1 MFHVEHFPNFLFLM
15 ALDIVQYNSGDPITA
30 GTTYQIPGEMNSEAW
45 ILQSTT
51 QGAVFQMT
59 ATAPTDEDWS
69 NIQDTQFHING
80 TVTGLILPIL
90 SDGYFRVV
98 KEPVTEHATMALVEQ
113 EFQMEVA
120 DPINP
125 FVAGTSVAPGYYD
138 LSSLNLEA
146 GKMYVLSVL
155 PVQDKDYPETPG
167 IVTDETFSAV
177 IVGLTGTKATQVIL
191 RGVTTVGSHLFVM
204 TGAKPILHL
213 GGRSN
218 VKFNITVSPVVF
230 SAGSGGSLTPSSD
243 ATITGAWVFSNT
255 ISVPAPTARGHA
267 ANKEYVDAAIDA
279 IPVFNPAEA
288 QTILASWNFT
298 NGLTR
303 TTKASPVNTDIM
315 NKQMS
320 DVLYVPATGNT
331 TIAGTKTFS
340 DGITLGDEKLLTLGI
355 GANAMK
361 IHGSGTGAAVI
372 EGANGTSLDVAVP
385 TDFSEPVTF
394 QDTVSHPAPGT
405 SETIVSSWSGDK
417 ASYELRY
424 RGTDGALRLTKGG
437 GGESIFSCG
446 SDGHMFSL
454 YWFTASNF
462 SVNGSSRLNAG
473 VTMGQT
479 LTVAGVTTLNNNLVL
494 NPSNGGPTISASGGT
509 VSWTQL
515 GNTLAFQIQDTNA
528 AILFSGSAPSA
539 SVDIQKPDA
548 QILTATSLMNQGESD
563 GRYLKLAGGTVAG
576 ATTFNAGVTMGQ
588 TLSVAGKAS
597 FGDGIESNK
606 PIVLMDGV
614 GVLSG
619 SIEGYYGD
627 PSNSGFSFID
637 STSTVFFRLN
647 YNNAAK
653 RVEVSLPTADSSL
666 VLPVME
672 SVSVSGTC
680 QAGTCQAEVFQFGPN
695 SIRYNASTPTTVEV
709 SGDWKFGITTFTG
722 AAAFNAGV
730 TMGQTLTVTGA
741 INSNGLLNIADGAGI
756 QFGTSIKMYSIGADF
771 WLVGPANGKVGL
783 NLPIE
788 FPGPAEGT
796 TLTDRMGVNV
806 AMGDARY
813 AKIVTTT
820 KAAYTALATKD
831 PTTIYLITDTTPR
844 MWAIGDM
851 GIVTADV
858 PA

>member
-1 MFHVEHFPNFLFLM
+1 M
-15 ALDIVQYNSGDPITA
+15 ALDIVQYKSGDPITA

-90 SDGYFRVV
+90 SNGYFRVV

-113 EFQMEVA
+113 EFQIEVA

-125 FVAGTSVAPGYYD
+125 FVAGTPVAPGYYD

-155 PVQDKDYPETPG
+155 PEQDKEYPETPG

-230 SAGSGGSLTPSSD
+230 SAGSGDSLTPSSD
-243 ATITGAWVFSNT
+243 ATITGAWSFTNIT
-255 ISVPAPTARGHA
+255 VPTPTQAGQA
-267 ANKEYVDAAIDA
+267 ANKSYVDNA
-279 IPVFNPAEA
+279 V
-288 QTILASWNFT
+288 S
-298 NGLTR
+298 
-303 TTKASPVNTDIM
+303 
-315 NKQMS
+315 
-320 DVLYVPATGNT
+320 
-331 TIAGTKTFS
+331 
-340 DGITLGDEKLLTLGI
+340 GI
-355 GANAMK
+355 GANFVTLDTHQTISGNKTFTGGVMK
-361 IHGSGTGAAVI
+361 TGSPSAPSDLTNKLYVDGQIAPTVKNVGDQSIAGVKTFTGGVTLADEVPLTFGVGADAVKFHGTGAGMSVI
-372 EGANGTSLDVAVP
+372 EGGTGAHLDVAVS
-385 TDFSEPVTF
+385 TTF
-394 QDTVSHPAPGT
+394 QEPTV
-405 SETIVSSWSGDK
+405 
-417 ASYELRY
+417 
-424 RGTDGALRLTKGG
+424 
-437 GGESIFSCG
+437 
-446 SDGHMFSL
+446 
-454 YWFTASNF
+454 
-462 SVNGSSRLNAG
+462 
-473 VTMGQT
+473 
-479 LTVAGVTTLNNNLVL
+479 
-494 NPSNGGPTISASGGT
+494 
-509 VSWTQL
+509 
-515 GNTLAFQIQDTNA
+515 FQD
-528 AILFSGSAPSA
+528 
-539 SVDIQKPDA
+539 
-548 QILTATSLMNQGESD
+548 
-563 GRYLKLAGGTVAG
+563 
-576 ATTFNAGVTMGQ
+576 ATTFSTMIKAEKGISFGITSGSSAMETLMEQNHPTVSAYGCKWTYTANNGYYQLVQRNNIVWLTFDPTGNVWFRKKFEVQGPATFTQGVTMGQ

-680 QAGTCQAEVFQFGPN
+680 QAEVFQFGPN

-741 INSNGLLNIADGAGI
+741 IKSNGLLNIADGTGI
-756 QFGTSIKMYSIGADF
+756 QFGTSINMYSSGADF
-771 WLVGPANGKVGL
+771 WLEGPANGKVGL

-796 TLTDRMGVNV
+796 TLTDNMGVNV

-851 GIVTADV
+851 GIVTAAV
-858 PA
+858 SA